1 MYQFDTI
8 SKFTTG
14 FCLHMIR
21 LDQVNFLSAD
31 ILNISGVSQK
41 KSVLSRQYKVGWIHT
56 LKYQ

>member
-31 ILNISGVSQK
+31 ILNIYVVSRK
-41 KSVLSRQYKVGWIHT
+41 KAFYQDNIRLVGSI
-56 LKYQ
+56 L